1 MGVEYIAT
9 VLNFRDD
16 TVMGSYEPRK
26 NIIWFCGHQ
35 RQQTQ
40 ANSTTPIKGTS
51 PRAPRQQAG
60 D

>member
-1 MGVEYIAT
+1 MAVEYIAT

-16 TVMGSYEPRK
+16 TMMCSYEPRK

-40 ANSTTPIKGTS
+40 ANSTTSVKGTS
-51 PRAPRQQAG
+51 LRAPRQQAG
-60 D
+60 G